1 VVNDLEIK
9 NHDRYLKTRND
20 RIQTQ
25 LIHMQA
31 KHQQEK
37 EALVKRIEA
46 AGREQEKARRIAQ

>member
-1 VVNDLEIK
+1 LEIK

-25 LIHMQA
+25 LIHMKA
-31 KHQQEK
+31 KHLQEK